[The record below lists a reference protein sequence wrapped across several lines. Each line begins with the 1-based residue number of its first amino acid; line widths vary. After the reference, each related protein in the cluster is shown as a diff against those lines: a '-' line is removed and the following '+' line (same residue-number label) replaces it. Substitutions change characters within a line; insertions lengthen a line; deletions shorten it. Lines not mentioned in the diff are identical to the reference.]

1 MSDWMDGPE
10 DKQVLGER
18 CLLMGVL
25 EQLVLA
31 LSVSQYSN
39 GGITGAWE
47 INNRYRRNR
56 VGEKIMENEIQK
68 CTGKLNFYD
77 WSNSSAPHT

>member
-31 LSVSQYSN
+31 VS
-39 GGITGAWE
+39 IIVLKWR
-47 INNRYRRNR
+47 NN
-56 VGEKIMENEIQK
+56 
-68 CTGKLNFYD
+68 
-77 WSNSSAPHT
+77 WSLGNKQ